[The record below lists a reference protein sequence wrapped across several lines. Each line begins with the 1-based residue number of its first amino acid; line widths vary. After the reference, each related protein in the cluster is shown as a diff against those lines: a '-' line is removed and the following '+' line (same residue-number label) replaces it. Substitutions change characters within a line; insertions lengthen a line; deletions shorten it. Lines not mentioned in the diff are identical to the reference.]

1 MRRMYKAP
9 GSATGKTGGTG
20 SVCNVFDKN
29 KKSEPVPHWVR
40 VLCSIAN
47 EDPTGRRGLL
57 SLVDTYWLNPN
68 SGQLQ
73 FPSGS
78 GSESYSVMLLHDNTQ
93 NQSPISDEPSMLH
106 YPYLLR
112 FFRDSTS
119 APLSG
124 GISSTRNGE
133 SVFSTGRSSFP
144 RSVSFRIIRGAS
156 SARSGSLA
164 VWTASSQP
172 PQAAQSIPS
181 AQSPPAGSPRR
192 IHPQPSVRREAGY

>member
-1 MRRMYKAP
+1 M
-9 GSATGKTGGTG
+9 GNTS
-20 SVCNVFDKN
+20 
-29 KKSEPVPHWVR
+29 
-40 VLCSIAN
+40 SIPAFS
-47 EDPTGRRGLL
+47 TL
-57 SLVDTYWLNPN
+57 SL
-68 SGQLQ
+68 
-73 FPSGS
+73 GS
-78 GSESYSVMLLHDNTQ
+78 KSLAESPCPIMRCCPKQSKISYSVMLLHDNTQ

-124 GISSTRNGE
+124 GIRSTRNGE

-181 AQSPPAGSPRR
+181 AQSPPAGSPGRTRR
-192 IHPQPSVRREAGY
+192 QPSVRREAGY

>member
-1 MRRMYKAP
+1 MQSPKLLGINKLSESIENAIRHSKEFFE
-9 GSATGKTGGTG
+9 SGGLPHTIQTYQND
-20 SVCNVFDKN
+20 SNFFEP
-29 KKSEPVPHWVR
+29 KS
-40 VLCSIAN
+40 SSK
-47 EDPTGRRGLL
+47 DF
-57 SLVDTYWLNPN
+57 LVDTYWLNPN

-124 GISSTRNGE
+124 GISSPRNGE

-156 SARSGSLA
+156 SAQSGSLA
-164 VWTASSQP
+164 VWPSSSQP

-192 IHPQPSVRREAGY
+192 TRPQLSVRREAGC

>member
-1 MRRMYKAP
+1 MGAA
-9 GSATGKTGGTG
+9 G
-20 SVCNVFDKN
+20 F
-29 KKSEPVPHWVR
+29 
-40 VLCSIAN
+40 
-47 EDPTGRRGLL
+47 
-57 SLVDTYWLNPN
+57 
-68 SGQLQ
+68 
-73 FPSGS
+73 SGS
-78 GSESYSVMLLHDNTQ
+78 FAPIVQYEKWEIHPVFPHFPHFRLDQNLSPNLLAPLCGVALNKAKYHYSVMLLHDNTQ

-119 APLSG
+119 APLPG

-164 VWTASSQP
+164 VWTASLQP